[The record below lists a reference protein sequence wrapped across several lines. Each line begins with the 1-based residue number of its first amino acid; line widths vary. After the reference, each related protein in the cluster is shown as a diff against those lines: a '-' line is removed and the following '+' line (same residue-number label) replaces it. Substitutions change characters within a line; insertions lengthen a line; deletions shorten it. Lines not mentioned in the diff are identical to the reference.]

1 MRLRYQSEEGV
12 LERSPGLGCKPVVHI
27 EDDHSTVER
36 HVGKV
41 PAQTMSL
48 RSTEMTIIA
57 DLQ

>member
-1 MRLRYQSEEGV
+1 MRGNV